1 MPSVWI
7 YGCVYMGKR
16 VGGRLVEALASI
28 YVDDR
33 RLKVDGREV
42 ERVILEDRVS
52 FEREL
57 RVVFRGVGLREEYVF
72 VPHEREEW
80 YLVEFP
86 FVEDLT
92 LRIALKGRIRERRG
106 RVEPDRFIAEL
117 LSGEAP

>member
-1 MPSVWI
+1 MPEAWI

-16 VGGRLVEALASI
+16 VGGRLVEAKASI
-28 YVDDR
+28 YVDGR
-33 RLKVDGREV
+33 RLNVDGKGV

-57 RVVFRGVGLREEYVF
+57 RVVFKGVGLREEYVF

-86 FVEDLT
+86 FIADLT
-92 LRIALKGRIRERRG
+92 LRIAPRGGIR
-106 RVEPDRFIAEL
+106 
-117 LSGEAP
+117 